1 MQSCN
6 HIVIIHILFSL
17 FVFTLM
23 FHNVG
28 FSLRFY
34 CPVSVDFLPC
44 ICDSFTACTVCES
57 SSQLSELH

>member
-23 FHNVG
+23 FQNVG
-28 FSLRFY
+28 FSLIGFI
-34 CPVSVDFLPC
+34 VQF
-44 ICDSFTACTVCES
+44 
-57 SSQLSELH
+57 Q